1 MQNINIKNSQ
11 EAVSAYTKNIGT
23 YEQKQGMSST
33 GTLDAFEAVEQVQ
46 YDRSSKVKTNAQTV
60 MDNFKEYQKD
70 QQEKTK
76 EEQQQ
81 EIDDEKQAREDA
93 KEIAR
98 SLTTEEIKQ
107 LRRMGV
113 DVATASLSD
122 IEGIVNAMREASH
135 KDEVANIFA
144 QAKVEKGDV
153 SGLVFTST
161 GPKIAG
167 TDVNLNVEN
176 KDILYLLKNRQPLT
190 QETLYKA
197 HYSGQQDATGTGQT
211 WKEQSGSEQP
221 GQTWKESTNANPVG
235 QAWEELPE
243 TIQMQCRHI
252 IQQAGIPVDDK
263 SMGGASLMLAN
274 DIPVTTDSM
283 RAYMALQ
290 AQNGKS
296 ITALPTMD
304 QIEETQADAIGKMAG
319 KLCEDVASLTEK
331 DVVLAIRENRPL
343 TIAAMLA
350 ARQSVTG
357 AAGTAHE
364 TTDAGAAGAAHE
376 TADASLSQSASGRLL
391 QTPDSENPMTQQS
404 LREIT
409 ARRQLEEIRLNM
421 TQNAAVR
428 MLKQDINI
436 DTRDLAQVVAKLR
449 NVETQMTKELF
460 ARNGVAASE
469 ENVALYKEV
478 QSDLQTIGT
487 APAAKLGL
495 MVREDTRLPDGF
507 AGGYAAG
514 GYGSLRMISVHGLAE
529 LVSTD
534 ATVTGGESVTAD
546 TTVTE
551 TIRRPA
557 DFAAMEREYDALGT
571 SPRADMGDSIRKA
584 FANVDAIL
592 QDMHLPAD
600 AEHTRAVRI
609 LGYNSIAITEENLQQ
624 VIQYDREVNDLLTA
638 CRPNTVLSMIRD
650 GINPLDLSVEELNQ
664 TLRDRNYQPGVKE
677 TDDFAAF
684 LRDVEQRG
692 EISKDERSGYI
703 GIYRVLKKLEKS
715 GDREAGYLFAN
726 GSRLTV
732 RNLIT
737 AMRSRKAAGIDV
749 SVDEAFGMQ
758 DTLEVRGNRMDA
770 QIEAAFLASPDQA
783 AVPDGAEK
791 NPWQEIAEETALAE
805 TEAFLREQK
814 ITESAQNI
822 QAADIILHGGRTP
835 ENADIYSLF
844 AQVMKNLHVEDHATE
859 DAVDEETGAMAK
871 SLAGEEIPLPFEPDN
886 LLEQLG
892 RGEDLSLTY
901 ADLQQRLV
909 EQMYTQAETGRAEM
923 DFHNLKLVQAG
934 FRILGTMAKQQR
946 YQLPVSTERGTRLVN
961 LTLQAGADGK
971 GTVDIKLP
979 SRRFGVMTAMVHV
992 DAEGQWNVTIH
1003 ADATDGNLALQ
1014 SQRGMLDAMLTDSPY
1029 AGARISIGQQGRQAD
1044 AGYVNGQSRQ
1054 TEAGNVNGQSRQT
1067 EAEPAQGQ
1075 KVETRKLCEAAVF
1088 FVKAMT
1094 KLSDI

>member
-46 YDRSSKVKTNAQTV
+46 YDHSSKVKTNAQTV

-122 IEGIVNAMREASH
+122 IEGIVSSMREASH

-197 HYSGQQDATGTGQT
+197 HYSGQQDAAGTGQT
-211 WKEQSGSEQP
+211 WKERSGSEQP

-235 QAWEELPE
+235 QAWEELLE

-290 AQNGKS
+290 AQTGKP
-296 ITALPTMD
+296 ITTLPTMD
-304 QIEETQADAIGKMAG
+304 QIEESQADAIGEMAG
-319 KLCEDVASLTEK
+319 KLCEDVASLTEN
-331 DVVLAIRENRPL
+331 DVVQAIRENRPL

-350 ARQSVTG
+350 ARQNMTG
-357 AAGTAHE
+357 AAGTAYGMPDE
-364 TTDAGAAGAAHE
+364 DAAGAAHE
-376 TADASLSQSASGRLL
+376 TTDASLSQSASGRLL

-449 NVETQMTKELF
+449 NAETQMTKELF
-460 ARNGVAASE
+460 ARNGVAATE

-478 QSDLQTIGT
+478 QSDLQTIGA
-487 APAAKLGL
+487 APAEKLGL
-495 MVREDTRLPDGF
+495 LVREDTRLPGGF
-507 AGGYAAG
+507 AG

-534 ATVTGGESVTAD
+534 ATVAGSESVAAD

-835 ENADIYSLF
+835 ENADIYSLL
-844 AQVMKNLHVEDHATE
+844 AQVMKNMHVEDHATE
-859 DAVDEETGAMAK
+859 DAIDEETGSMAK

-901 ADLQQRLV
+901 ADLQQQLV
-909 EQMYTQAETGRAEM
+909 EQMYTQAEAGQEKI
-923 DFHNLKLVQAG
+923 DFQNLKLVQAG

-961 LTLQAGADGK
+961 LTLKAGADGK

-1029 AGARISIGQQGRQAD
+1029 AGARISIGQQDRQADAGHVNDQNRQAD

-1054 TEAGNVNGQSRQT
+1054 A

-1075 KVETRKLCEAAVF
+1075 NVETRKLCEAAVF